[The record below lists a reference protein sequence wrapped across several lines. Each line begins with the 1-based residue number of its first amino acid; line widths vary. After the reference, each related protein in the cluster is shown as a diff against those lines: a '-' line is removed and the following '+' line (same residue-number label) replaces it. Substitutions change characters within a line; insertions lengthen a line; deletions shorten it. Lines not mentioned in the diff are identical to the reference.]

1 MNEHKEP
8 IRHRRGSLFGPL
20 LLIAL
25 GIVFLLNNTGTLR
38 GNIWDTVLSYW
49 PVILI
54 VIGLD
59 NLYRREGLVGA
70 VFMIGLGTVFLLSN
84 LGYLNVNVWQMVL
97 RLWPLLLVAIGL
109 DIVIGRRS
117 LWASLAG
124 LVVLVALLVGALWL
138 IGIRLEVGQAIQ
150 GQEVGRPLS
159 GVSSAS
165 ITLENGSGDILLHEV
180 DQPDM
185 LIAGT
190 IGTRGRAR
198 AIEDYSVEGGRAI
211 YRLRDE
217 GNQIYIGP
225 IGDDHR
231 WDIGLTGEIPIDLNF
246 NQGAGSSTFDLRGL
260 EINDLQVNFG
270 VGQTRLVVPVEGNFR
285 AKIDGAIGQIVIEVP
300 PGVGVR
306 IHSNLAMAN
315 LNVPSDYSRNDN
327 TYTSME
333 YAESDARI
341 EIEVGIAIGNVTVRE
356 IEP

>member
-1 MNEHKEP
+1 MNEHKAP
-8 IRHRRGSLFGPL
+8 IRHRKGSLFGPI
-20 LLIAL
+20 LLIAV
-25 GIVFLLNNTGTLR
+25 GIVFLLNNTGTLQ
-38 GNIWDTVLSYW
+38 GNIWDTLLSYW

-59 NLYRREGLVGA
+59 NLYRQEGLVGA

-84 LGYLNVNVWQMVL
+84 LGYLNVNIWQMVV

-109 DIVIGRRS
+109 DIVIGKRS

-138 IGIRLEVGQAIQ
+138 IGIRFEVGQAIQ
-150 GQEVGRPLS
+150 GQEIGRPLL
-159 GVSSAS
+159 GVSSAG
-165 ITLENGSGDILLHEV
+165 ITLQTDSGEIFLHAV

-185 LIAGT
+185 LLAGT

-198 AIEDYSVEGGRAI
+198 AVEDYSVEAGRAI

-217 GNQIYIGP
+217 GHQIYIGP
-225 IGDDHR
+225 VTDDQR
-231 WDIGLTGEIPIDLNF
+231 WDIGLTGAIPIDLNF

-270 VGQTRLVVPVEGNFR
+270 VGQTRLIVPVDGNFR
-285 AKIDGAIGQIVIEVP
+285 ARLDGAIGQIVIEIP

-327 TYTSME
+327 TYTSPE
-333 YAESDARI
+333 YAGSGPRI
-341 EIEVGIAIGNVTVRE
+341 EIEVGIAIGTVRVRE